1 MMLLKVAWKNIWRNK
16 VRSFVVITALALGLW
31 AGVFAGAFVKGMM
44 QSKVKALVHTEISH
58 MQIHEPGFRD
68 EYQGT
73 YVIENNDAVIQ
84 SLQQDE
90 RVEAVS
96 ERLISM
102 GMLQS
107 ARKTSALRLVGVNP
121 ELEKK
126 VSNLHEML
134 VEGSYFESKVKRP
147 IVLSQKTAEEY
158 DIKMGSKVVFTM
170 QDIHGDMKSAVYKV
184 VGIYKTSNNMYDKM
198 TAFVPFELMQKMYD
212 LDQGSHEIAVWL
224 GDHENAEPVAADYS
238 EKFKELE
245 VLPWLDLS
253 LGLRMMTSAI
263 DIYLYVIVGI
273 ILAAL
278 LFVVLNTMLM
288 AVLERTREIG
298 MLMAIGMDKARV
310 FRMIMYETIFM
321 SMVGVPIGLFI
332 SWLSVTVFGQTGI
345 DLSAAEYENLGY
357 ASIIYPRMDFQS
369 YVVVAIMVLVMAFVA
384 SLYPAIKALRLK
396 PVEAIRKV

>member
-1 MMLLKVAWKNIWRNK
+1 
-16 VRSFVVITALALGLW
+16 
-31 AGVFAGAFVKGMM
+31 
-44 QSKVKALVHTEISH
+44 
-58 MQIHEPGFRD
+58 
-68 EYQGT
+68 
-73 YVIENNDAVIQ
+73 
-84 SLQQDE
+84 
-90 RVEAVS
+90 
-96 ERLISM
+96 
-102 GMLQS
+102 
-107 ARKTSALRLVGVNP
+107 
-121 ELEKK
+121 
-126 VSNLHEML
+126 
-134 VEGSYFESKVKRP
+134 
-147 IVLSQKTAEEY
+147 
-158 DIKMGSKVVFTM
+158 
-170 QDIHGDMKSAVYKV
+170 
-184 VGIYKTSNNMYDKM
+184 
-198 TAFVPFELMQKMYD
+198 
-212 LDQGSHEIAVWL
+212 
-224 GDHENAEPVAADYS
+224 
-238 EKFKELE
+238 
-245 VLPWLDLS
+245 
-253 LGLRMMTSAI
+253 MMTSAI

-273 ILAAL
+273 ILVAL